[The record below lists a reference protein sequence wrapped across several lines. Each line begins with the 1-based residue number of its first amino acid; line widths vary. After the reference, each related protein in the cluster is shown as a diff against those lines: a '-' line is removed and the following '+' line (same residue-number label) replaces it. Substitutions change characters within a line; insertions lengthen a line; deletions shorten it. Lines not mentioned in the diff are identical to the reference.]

1 MDEIKPGR
9 KPYWKRLHHSWI
21 FWVFLLLMFVGI
33 MYYIITVNFLLVP
46 DMKMSMPQRSGT
58 L

>member
-1 MDEIKPGR
+1 MDENELGR
-9 KPYWKRLHHSWI
+9 KPLWKRIHHSWI
-21 FWVFLLLMFVGI
+21 FWLFAILMFVGI

-46 DMKMSMPQRSGT
+46 QLPMPHTDGM

>member
-1 MDEIKPGR
+1 MDENELSR
-9 KPYWKRLHHSWI
+9 KPLWKRIHHSWI
-21 FWVFLLLMFVGI
+21 FWLFAILMFVGI

-46 DMKMSMPQRSGT
+46 QLPMPHTDGT